1 MADISA
7 QVYEALYAKPQ
18 FQDLVRKRRGV
29 VLRLL
34 FVSMA
39 FFFLV
44 PILSSLSPELFRL
57 KLSNSTNFGL
67 WYLIAQY
74 LVGGAVAWRYAVQLR
89 HLDKMVQH
97 SSPCSTPRPSCS
109 TWRSSRCLWTRHAIR
124 ACSPLA

>member
-34 FVSMA
+34 FISMTC
-39 FFFLV
+39 FFLV
-44 PILSSLSPELFRL
+44 PILSSFTPDLFRL
-57 KLSNSTNFGL
+57 KVTASTNFGL

-74 LVGGAVAWRYAVQLR
+74 LIGGAVAWRYAVQLR

-97 SSPCSTPRPSCS
+97 LTQHESQQSSLPST
-109 TWRSSRCLWTRHAIR
+109 AI
-124 ACSPLA
+124 

>member
-18 FQDLVRKRRGV
+18 FQDLIRKRRGV

-74 LVGGAVAWRYAVQLR
+74 LVGGAVAWRYAIQLR
-89 HLDKMVQH
+89 HLDKMVQQLTQEE
-97 SSPCSTPRPSCS
+97 SQQFSM
-109 TWRSSRCLWTRHAIR
+109 RSATV
-124 ACSPLA
+124 

>member
-7 QVYEALYAKPQ
+7 QVYEALYAQPQ

-34 FVSMA
+34 FVSMTC
-39 FFFLV
+39 FFLV
-44 PILSSLSPELFRL
+44 PILSSLSPDLFRL
-57 KLSNSTNFGL
+57 KVTQSTNFGL

-89 HLDKMVQH
+89 HLDKQVQLLTQAH
-97 SSPCSTPRPSCS
+97 STPVSMHC
-109 TWRSSRCLWTRHAIR
+109 TTV
-124 ACSPLA
+124 